1 MTALKVQLM
10 IYKEKKYILVLRNRS
25 YDYQINP
32 YRIGGICLTK

>member
-1 MTALKVQLM
+1 MPALKVQLL

-32 YRIGGICLTK
+32 TESVFV